1 MFRCHSIYKNRVAA
15 KIELMFFRFVWTPDG
30 QFILCAGGGDQKIHV
45 WSAGTG
51 VELEPWRN
59 RHAGA
64 VACMKWSPN
73 TALVASGCTEGGLA
87 MYVPSNAKR

>member
-1 MFRCHSIYKNRVAA
+1 MVC
-15 KIELMFFRFVWTPDG
+15 
-30 QFILCAGGGDQKIHV
+30 
-45 WSAGTG
+45 GTG